1 MLCDVAKKKY
11 HQLAKGFYIQRK
23 EVKNRENQ
31 SENYLVSSCVNER
44 RVGALYKKQNRCGQ
58 CIKNK
63 TPHRTWGDIGH
74 GVCVGG
80 GHFGQVALTWRRRV
94 ERSLGS

>member
-1 MLCDVAKKKY
+1 MWPKKEKKY
-11 HQLAKGFYIQRK
+11 HQLAKGFYLQRK
-23 EVKNRENQ
+23 EIKNWENQ

-44 RVGALYKKQNRCGQ
+44 RGGGSRCGH
-58 CIKNK
+58 CVKTK

-74 GVCVGG
+74 SVCGGG

-94 ERSLGS
+94 ERKPWLLIK